1 MNFTNVQQWAWIVLG
16 VGAVFFAIRNGWLEN
31 LLKKPVSET
40 ASPAP
45 GTTPAKSLSLLDSL
59 QGYKTK
65 LAALVVAVLAANEL
79 WHFVPDQYVSVIV
92 YLAGALG
99 LYGLRDAVE
108 RLKQRLDQIPTKT

>member
-1 MNFTNVQQWAWIVLG
+1 MNFANVPQWAWIVLG
-16 VGAVFFAIRNGWLEN
+16 LGVVFFAIRNGWLEN
-31 LLKKPVSET
+31 LLKKPTSGGGPTNGT
-40 ASPAP
+40 APA
-45 GTTPAKSLSLLDSL
+45 TSLSLLDSL

-79 WHFVPDQYVSVIV
+79 WHFVPDQYVSIVV

>member
-1 MNFTNVQQWAWIVLG
+1 MNFTNVPQWAWILLG

-31 LLKKPVSET
+31 LLKKPVSDT
-40 ASPAP
+40 ARDAP
-45 GTTPAKSLSLLDSL
+45 GTTPARSLSLLDSL

-79 WHFVPDQYVSVIV
+79 WHFVPDQYVSAIA

-99 LYGLRDAVE
+99 LYGLRYAFE
-108 RLKQRLDQIPTKT
+108 RLKQKVDQIPSRT

>member
-1 MNFTNVQQWAWIVLG
+1 MNFTNVPQWAWIVLG

-31 LLKKPVSET
+31 LLKKPASGT
-40 ASPAP
+40 AGPAT
-45 GTTPAKSLSLLDSL
+45 GATQSTSLSLLDSL

-79 WHFVPDQYVSVIV
+79 WHFVPDQYVSIIV

-108 RLKQRLDQIPTKT
+108 RLKQKVDQIPGKS